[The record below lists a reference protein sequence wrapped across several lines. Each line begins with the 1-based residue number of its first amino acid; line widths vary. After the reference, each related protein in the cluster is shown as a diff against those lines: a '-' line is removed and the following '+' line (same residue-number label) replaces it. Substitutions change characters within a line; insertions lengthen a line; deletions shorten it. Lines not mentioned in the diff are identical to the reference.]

1 MRVLI
6 TGSEGFVGR
15 NLKEY
20 LERRGFEVIG
30 LDVRDGAEIR
40 ADITDLE
47 SLTKSIE
54 EHRFDAV
61 IHLAAIANIPKT
73 LEDPYTCYKVNCF
86 GTLNLLELSSRRSV
100 ERFIYASSAN
110 VYGVPLELPVREETP
125 PNPRTPYDYSKAVSE
140 KFVESYHKHKGLPT
154 VIFRAWKLF
163 GEHDVPTTAIPRFI
177 TACLTGEPI
186 ELYNHGRDTTDPTY
200 IENYCQAVEL
210 ALTKDEAVGEVFN
223 VGTGNEISIRELAE
237 TIRRLTGANNE
248 IKLLPPRTPA
258 ESQPMRSYPSIKKIQ
273 ETLGY
278 KPTVT
283 LEEGLKRTIQHYK
296 TKLKNTPR

>member
-15 NLKEY
+15 NLREY
-20 LERRGFEVIG
+20 LAGRGFEVIG
-30 LDVRDGAEIR
+30 LDVRGDAEIK

-47 SLTKSIE
+47 SLGKAVE
-54 EHRFDAV
+54 GHGFEAV

-73 LEDPYTCYKVNCF
+73 LEDPYMCFRVNSF
-86 GTLNLLELSSRRSV
+86 GTLNMLELASRKGV

-110 VYGVPLELPVREETP
+110 VYGVPAELPVREETP
-125 PNPRTPYDYSKAVSE
+125 LNPRTPYDYSKVISE
-140 KFVESYHKHKGLPT
+140 KLVESYHKHRGLPT
-154 VIFRAWKLF
+154 VILRAWKLF
-163 GEHDVPTTAIPRFI
+163 GKHDVPTTAIPRFI
-177 TACLTGEPI
+177 TACLTGKPI

-210 ALTKDEAVGEVFN
+210 ALTREEAVGEAFN
-223 VGTGNEISIRELAE
+223 VGTGNEVSIRELAE
-237 TIRRLTGANNE
+237 MIRRLTGASNE

-273 ETLGY
+273 EKLGY
-278 KPTVT
+278 KPTIT

-296 TKLKNTPR
+296 TKLKNTHQ